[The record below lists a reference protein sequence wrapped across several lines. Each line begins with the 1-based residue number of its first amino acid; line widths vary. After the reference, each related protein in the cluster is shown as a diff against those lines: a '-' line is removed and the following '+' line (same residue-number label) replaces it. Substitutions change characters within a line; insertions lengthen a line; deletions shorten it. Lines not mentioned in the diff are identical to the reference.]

1 MLENLRSNRNQTEC
15 LSAQNRVGLL
25 PTVPPL
31 LSRLAAPALTW
42 ETVNP
47 GFTPHLNLARQNL
60 GMATKLPKFG
70 EIRSSLPAPSRE
82 GPDQEGERLSPS
94 SPQSLSGS
102 PERLRPVR
110 GLSPSFVSCSFSLR
124 GSLYAHLLS
133 SDCLPSRRLLRAVKC
148 LLPVYC
154 VSNCSRGGE
163 NISQFT

>member
-1 MLENLRSNRNQTEC
+1 MKEGKLNANLRSNRNQTEC

-82 GPDQEGERLSPS
+82 GPDQEGERLRPS

-110 GLSPSFVSCSFSLR
+110 GLSPCPLSPALSPLGGHSMHIFSL
-124 GSLYAHLLS
+124 LTA
-133 SDCLPSRRLLRAVKC
+133 CLAGGC
-148 LLPVYC
+148 L
-154 VSNCSRGGE
+154 G
-163 NISQFT
+163 Q